1 MGGRE
6 PIYLPTY
13 LVTPASAEEGG
24 QRTRK
29 KGDEWEEREEQPHGT
44 VGLGVV
50 GGKVALFWG
59 FWVEEVGGFWGG
71 EAGGSSR
78 PRGGGRVEW
87 MGRWRRQAQEPHPT
101 NPSSGREEEEGEED
115 DAWMETPTNQPPN
128 PPPTHPP
135 TRLTWRKGAV
145 HPKLMLF
152 STLVAKTKV
161 RKGCRGFTG
170 EDEVKVLADK
180 EVGEDGRLAA
190 SSSSSSCKG
199 RMAGRGMGTHT
210 IVGAEECKAP

>member
-71 EAGGSSR
+71 GS
-78 PRGGGRVEW
+78 
-87 MGRWRRQAQEPHPT
+87 RWKQQAERRRT
-101 NPSSGREEEEGEED
+101 SG
-115 DAWMETPTNQPPN
+115 
-128 PPPTHPP
+128 
-135 TRLTWRKGAV
+135 V
-145 HPKLMLF
+145 
-152 STLVAKTKV
+152 
-161 RKGCRGFTG
+161 
-170 EDEVKVLADK
+170 
-180 EVGEDGRLAA
+180 DG
-190 SSSSSSCKG
+190 
-199 RMAGRGMGTHT
+199 
-210 IVGAEECKAP
+210 